1 MLTCSAVLKPYN
13 RINSLP
19 KKEKFFM
26 KKYTWNSEKNE
37 NLIRNRNIS
46 FEKIVFHIK
55 NEDEID
61 VYEHPNQLKYPGQK
75 ISVIKIHNYAFLVP
89 FIETKDEILLKT
101 IIPNRK
107 ATKKYLRGK
116 NE

>member
-1 MLTCSAVLKPYN
+1 
-13 RINSLP
+13 
-19 KKEKFFM
+19 M

-37 NLIRNRNIS
+37 HLKRDRNIS

-55 NEDEID
+55 NGDEID

-75 ISVIKIHNYAFLVP
+75 ISVIKINNYAFLVP
-89 FIETKDEILLKT
+89 FIETENEIFFKT